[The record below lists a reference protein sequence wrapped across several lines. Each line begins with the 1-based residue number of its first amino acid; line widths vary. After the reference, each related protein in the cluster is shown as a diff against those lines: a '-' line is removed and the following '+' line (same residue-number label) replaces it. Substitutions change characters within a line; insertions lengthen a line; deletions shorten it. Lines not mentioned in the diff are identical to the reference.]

1 MPIRIKHLAIPVSIV
16 AGVGA
21 ALVTS
26 AVAQSGGARTTLAA
40 PPFTPPSVV
49 VPLAAGPLTGNDEA
63 GTTPPTPPGDLTA
76 TGQALVTVNTA
87 TNEVCG
93 NLSAT
98 NLAPF
103 NGFHIHKGDEET
115 RNGPIVVDWA
125 PPTGSTAPFSKCVI
139 ASSAALAQ
147 DIATHP
153 ENYYVNVHTTAF
165 PAGAISAQLGFR
177 TTFSQETQETQLLGA
192 PVRVYDTR
200 FNNAGKFTP
209 GTTRTIDLSKSE
221 TGVPSGI
228 PVASRAAI
236 VTVTVT
242 RADAAG
248 FLTVYSNALTVAPD
262 TSNVNFTADEDIANN
277 ITVATDGNNKIKITS
292 GAAGTTPGAIG
303 SNEDVVV
310 DLVGYLI

>member
-1 MPIRIKHLAIPVSIV
+1 MSIRFKHVAIPASIV

-21 ALVTS
+21 ALITS
-26 AVAQSGGARTTLAA
+26 AVAQSGGSRTTLAA
-40 PPFTPPSVV
+40 PPFTSPSVV
-49 VPLAAGPLTGNDEA
+49 VALAAGPMTGADEA
-63 GTTPPTPPGDLTA
+63 GTTPVTPPGDA
-76 TGQALVTVNTA
+76 VAVGQSLVTVNTA

-98 NLAPF
+98 DLAPF
-103 NGFHIHKGDEET
+103 NGFHIHKGDENT

-125 PPTGSTAPFSKCVI
+125 PPKGSIAPFSKCVI
-139 ASSAALAQ
+139 ASSPALAQ
-147 DIATHP
+147 DIAAHP
-153 ENYYVNVHTTAF
+153 ENYYVNVHTDAF

-177 TTFSQETQETQLLGA
+177 TSFSQETQETQLLGA

-200 FNNAGKFTP
+200 FNSEGKFTP
-209 GTTRTIDLSKSE
+209 GTTRMIDLA
-221 TGVPSGI
+221 TSGI
-228 PVASRAAI
+228 PVAARAAI

-248 FLTVYSNALTVAPD
+248 FLTVYSNALTVAPN

-292 GAAGTTPGAIG
+292 GAAGTTPGAVG

-310 DLVGYLI
+310 DVVGYLI